1 MRKERYTSIE
11 VYNQIVS
18 EEDESS
24 LDYFYFP
31 KYLPLGF
38 TVTEEYSA
46 DHSYYV
52 RFANGSEYFCLS
64 QWEQI
69 VGKESHIDT
78 EDLKIEA
85 VDINGH
91 EGFYAEIEDKRFIYL
106 DTGNISINI
115 YGNIE
120 KNEIFQMARHL
131 ELLKKQF

>member
-1 MRKERYTSIE
+1 M
-11 VYNQIVS
+11 
-18 EEDESS
+18 
-24 LDYFYFP
+24 
-31 KYLPLGF
+31 
-38 TVTEEYSA
+38 
-46 DHSYYV
+46 
-52 RFANGSEYFCLS
+52 S